1 MSIDRATELG
11 AKTED
16 SVNASTPEILA
27 ELADLVATGAV
38 EVPIAATYP
47 LDRITDAF
55 AQLEQR
61 QTRGKIV
68 LIPDRRNSAGPP
80 QPKALRAGL

>member
-68 LIPDRRNSAGPP
+68 LIP
-80 QPKALRAGL
+80 